1 MSYQNPTG
9 LGKSSGL
16 SNIISQEF
24 SKVPSEQTNSK
35 AVNTA
40 NIASLAQGVLNSI
53 TPKKEALKEFTATQK
68 RQQQNL
74 YNDVAS
80 YSLGYEDFD
89 KQSDT
94 FFHNLIDKYS
104 EIQGHLNNGT
114 LVDEQLGR
122 KDLAKIN
129 NLVNVYGDAIP
140 RMLRISQAIET
151 ASQDPNSPQLSVTGP
166 PVEQMQIITKITN
179 GDKVDII
186 QEGDSII
193 LKDPDTGAIL
203 NVAEFNK
210 AFSNTKNPY
219 LKYEADVTKP
229 LQTAFTSYMKDKE
242 NNFTSAFTTPE
253 KIKNRNGDEVEITT
267 MTIPQQKALKN
278 AMIGVDN
285 KSTGVPDG
293 QFTALINEEG
303 ESIWEDIM
311 DGGRGYDVFTEEE
324 GKGPALEWFA
334 GKNGVPV
341 PGDKEFPLYKKQY
354 DTMLNYLSEKSLQ
367 ENAASEGIKLITE
380 DKDPKFKDD
389 NENEGQPDGS
399 GPRAMNQP
407 KTQAEFNKQWNSLKP
422 GEKLTGPNGIE
433 YEKK

>member
-1 MSYQNPTG
+1 MSYKNPTG
-9 LGKSSGL
+9 LSTGSSL
-16 SNIISQEF
+16 STIISQQFGKGPNREEAQ
-24 SKVPSEQTNSK
+24 KK
-35 AVNTA
+35 ARTTA
-40 NIASLAQGVLNSI
+40 NIASLAQGVLSSI
-53 TPKKEALKEFTATQK
+53 TPKKVALKDFTATQK
-68 RQQQNL
+68 NKQQNL
-74 YNDVAS
+74 YNDIAS
-80 YSLGYEDFD
+80 YDLGYKDFD

-140 RMLRISQAIET
+140 RMLKISQAIER
-151 ASQDPNSPQLSVTGP
+151 ASKDPNSPQLSITGP
-166 PVEQMQIITKITN
+166 PVDQMQIITKITN
-179 GDKVDII
+179 GEKVDII

-193 LKDPDTGAIL
+193 LKDPETGTIL

-210 AFSNTKNPY
+210 AFSNNTNPY
-219 LKYEADVTKP
+219 LKYEADVSKP
-229 LQTAFTSYMKDKE
+229 LDTAFTSYMKDKE

-253 KIKNRNGDEVEITT
+253 KITDRNGKEVEITT
-267 MTIPQQKALKN
+267 MTIPQQVSLKK

-285 KSTGVPDG
+285 ESTGVPDG
-293 QFTALINEEG
+293 QFTALINEQG

-311 DGGRGYDVFTEEE
+311 DGGRGYDVFKDDD
-324 GKGPALEWFA
+324 GSALEWYA

-341 PGDKEFPLYKKQY
+341 PGDKEFPLYQKQY
-354 DTMLNYLSEKSLQ
+354 ETMLAYLSNKSLQ
-367 ENAASEGIKLITE
+367 DNAASEGIKLITE
-380 DKDPKFKDD
+380 NKDPKPKDD
-389 NENEGQPDGS
+389 NENEGQSDGS

>member
-1 MSYQNPTG
+1 MSYENPTG
-9 LGKSSGL
+9 LGKQSSL
-16 SNIISQEF
+16 SSIISQAARPNKQEAQ
-24 SKVPSEQTNSK
+24 KQ
-35 AVNTA
+35 ARVNA
-40 NIASLAQGVLNSI
+40 NVASLAQGVLNSI
-53 TPKKEALKEFTATQK
+53 TPKKDALKDFTATQK
-68 RQQQNL
+68 NKQQNL
-74 YNDVAS
+74 YNDIAS
-80 YSLGYEDFD
+80 YDLGYKDFD

-140 RMLRISQAIET
+140 RMLKISQAIET
-151 ASQDPNSPQLSVTGP
+151 ASKDPNSPQLSITGP
-166 PVEQMQIITKITN
+166 PVDQMQIITKITN
-179 GDKVDII
+179 GEKIDII

-193 LKDPDTGAIL
+193 LKDPETGTIL

-210 AFSNTKNPY
+210 AFSNNKNPY
-219 LKYEADVTKP
+219 LKYEADVSKP
-229 LQTAFTSYMKDKE
+229 LETAFTSYMKDKE

-267 MTIPQQKALKN
+267 MTIPQQNALKD

-303 ESIWEDIM
+303 ESIWEDVM

-334 GKNGVPV
+334 GKNGVPA
-341 PGDKEFPLYKKQY
+341 PGDPEFPLYKKQY
-354 DTMLNYLSEKSLQ
+354 ETMLLYLSDKALQ
-367 ENAASEGIKLITE
+367 DNAASEGIKLITE
-380 DKDPKFKDD
+380 NKDPKPKDD
-389 NENEGQPDGS
+389 NENEG
-399 GPRAMNQP
+399 QP

>member
-1 MSYQNPTG
+1 MSYENPTAA
-9 LGKSSGL
+9 GKQSDLSS
-16 SNIISQEF
+16 IIAQAAKPSKQETQKQARV
-24 SKVPSEQTNSK
+24 S
-35 AVNTA
+35 A
-40 NIASLAQGVLNSI
+40 NAASLAQGVLNSI
-53 TPKKEALKEFTATQK
+53 TPKKNALKDFTATQK
-68 RQQQNL
+68 NKQQNL
-74 YNDVAS
+74 YNDIAS
-80 YSLGYEDFD
+80 YDLGYKDFD

-140 RMLRISQAIET
+140 RMLKISQAIET
-151 ASQDPNSPQLSVTGP
+151 ASKDPNSPQLSITGP
-166 PVEQMQIITKITN
+166 PVDQMKIITKITN
-179 GDKVDII
+179 GEKVDII

-193 LKDPDTGAIL
+193 LKDPETGTIL

-210 AFSNTKNPY
+210 AFSNNKNPY
-219 LKYEADVTKP
+219 LKYEADVSKP
-229 LQTAFTSYMKDKE
+229 LGTAFTSYMKDKE

-267 MTIPQQKALKN
+267 MTIPQQVALKKS
-278 AMIGVDN
+278 MIGIEN

-303 ESIWEDIM
+303 ESIWEDLM

-341 PGDKEFPLYKKQY
+341 PGDDEFPLYKKQY
-354 DTMLNYLSEKSLQ
+354 ETMLAYLSEKSLQ
-367 ENAASEGIKLITE
+367 DNAASEGIKLITE
-380 DKDPKFKDD
+380 NKVSEPEDD
-389 NENEGQPDGS
+389 NENV
-399 GPRAMNQP
+399 NQP
-407 KTQAEFNKQWNSLKP
+407 KTQKEFNKQWNSLKP
-422 GEKLTGPNGIE
+422 GEKLTGPNGVE